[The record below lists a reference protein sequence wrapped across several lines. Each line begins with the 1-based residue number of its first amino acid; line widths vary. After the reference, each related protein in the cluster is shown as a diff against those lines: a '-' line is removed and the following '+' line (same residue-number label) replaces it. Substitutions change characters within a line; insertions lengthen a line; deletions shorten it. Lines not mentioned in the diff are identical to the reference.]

1 MLDTAL
7 LRETTNGLRIK
18 TYQVIQKKIASIF
31 TRKLF
36 ISLCTLLE
44 QQGGSGYVQDVRFTN
59 VEMQDVSNPILI
71 DQFYCD
77 NPTSCQNQVSLQSQ
91 HNLVIILK
99 DAKLNSDNVLFLFL
113 GIM

>member
-1 MLDTAL
+1 MLS
-7 LRETTNGLRIK
+7 
-18 TYQVIQKKIASIF
+18 Y
-31 TRKLF
+31 
-36 ISLCTLLE
+36 LE
-44 QQGGSGYVQDVRFTN
+44 QLQGGSGYVKGVRFSN
-59 VEMQDVSNPILI
+59 VVMQDVSNPILI